1 MLDGADGTWLLRK
14 SLGPGVCNADNS
26 CGLSRQLPVKG
37 VQTEE
42 RKSLL
47 MFSPSFSADWAYYD
61 TNVNASWRQ
70 NYWQFSAVAE
80 ACTGC
85 LTSLLGGTFC
95 K

>member
-47 MFSPSFSADWAYYD
+47 MFSPSFSAD
-61 TNVNASWRQ
+61 
-70 NYWQFSAVAE
+70 
-80 ACTGC
+80 
-85 LTSLLGGTFC
+85 
-95 K
+95 